1 MATFADYGAAVYDVR
16 MVQGDDFIEPIVL
29 EDGDGSAIDLEGYQ
43 FKSQLRRTADNGL
56 VAEFDLVLLEN
67 KITRS
72 LAAAV
77 TAGLDGSYVHDFQ
90 WTDPDGNIRTLFSGT
105 FEIQPEVT
113 R

>member
-1 MATFADYGAAVYDVR
+1 

-29 EDGDGSAIDLEGYQ
+29 EDGAGNEIDLEGYE

-56 VAEFDLVLLEN
+56 VAEFDLSLLEN
-67 KITRS
+67 IVTRKLSAS
-72 LAAAV
+72 L
-77 TAGLDGSYVHDFQ
+77 TAGLDGTYVHDFQ
-90 WTDPDGNIRTLFSGT
+90 WTDPDGNIRTLFSGR

>member
-16 MVQGDDFIEPIVL
+16 MVQGDDFIEPITL
-29 EDGDGSAIDLEGYQ
+29 EDGEGDAIDLEGYE
-43 FKSQLRRTADNGL
+43 FKSQLRRTADNEL
-56 VAEFDLVLLEN
+56 VAEFDVSLLEN
-67 KITRS
+67 KVTRR

-77 TAGLDGSYVHDFQ
+77 TAVLDGTYVHDFQ
-90 WTDPDGNIRTLFSGT
+90 WTDPDGNIRTLFSGR